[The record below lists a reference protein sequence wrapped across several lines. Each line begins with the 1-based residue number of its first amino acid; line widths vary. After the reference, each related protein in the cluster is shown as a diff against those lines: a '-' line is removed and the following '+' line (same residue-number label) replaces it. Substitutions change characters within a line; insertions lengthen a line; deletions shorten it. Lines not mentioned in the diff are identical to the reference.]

1 MAFVQI
7 IDVIR
12 WLFHRGPALRI
23 EYRLCTTFNADMN
36 YITIVYCG
44 VSIYGY
50 IISGRRDLPTFIDY
64 VHLF

>member
-50 IISGRRDLPTFIDY
+50 MYILILSYQVDVICPPL
-64 VHLF
+64 